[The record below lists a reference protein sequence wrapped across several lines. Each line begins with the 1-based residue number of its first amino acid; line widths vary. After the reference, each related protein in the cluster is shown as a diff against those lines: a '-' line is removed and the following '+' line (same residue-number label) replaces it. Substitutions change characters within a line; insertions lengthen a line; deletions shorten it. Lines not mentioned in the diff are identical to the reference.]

1 MRRRLE
7 RLAEERK
14 AVRFAVLEAT
24 RADRGIP
31 SKEEVL
37 LLSEAAR
44 TGSVPAMKELMRHH
58 AHQSPGRM
66 RRDPLDR
73 FDELAARRER

>member
-1 MRRRLE
+1 MTPTPLTRTAGVAWRTRLG
-7 RLAEERK
+7 RPGPN
-14 AVRFAVLEAT
+14 
-24 RADRGIP
+24 RGIP
-31 SKEEVL
+31 SKQEPL

-58 AHQSPGRM
+58 ARERGSRTP
-66 RRDPLDR
+66 RDTLDS